1 MSTTTLKVKG
11 ISCGHCVSS
20 IEGALKKIGV
30 QGKVDLASKTVSV
43 EYDEAV
49 TALDA
54 VKEAIED
61 QGYEVE

>member
-11 ISCGHCVSS
+11 ISCGHCVAS

-49 TALDA
+49 ATLNA